1 MMVYLMR
8 HGEAEQQALSDPA
21 RELTHKG
28 GVDNRAVVA
37 KLIQHSPMIDVA
49 LTSPYQRARQTS
61 SALRMKFPQLR
72 MQVSKDLEPEAS
84 AYDLLDKIEQMD
96 AMQVFLISHNP
107 IISNLL
113 AIMVD
118 GTLETNRHMGTS
130 HIACVSMDIVAPG
143 CAELL
148 YTLTP

>member
-1 MMVYLMR
+1 MIIYLMR
-8 HGEAEQQALSDPA
+8 HGEAEQQALTDSA
-21 RELTHKG
+21 RKLTRQ
-28 GVDNRAVVA
+28 GVLDNRAVFA
-37 KLIQHSPMIDVA
+37 KLNQHAPMIDLA
-49 LTSPYQRARQTS
+49 LTSPYQRAKETS
-61 SALRMKFPQLR
+61 SELRRNFPQLR
-72 MQVSKDLEPEAS
+72 MEVSKDLEPEAGV
-84 AYDLLDKIEQMD
+84 YDLLDKIEQMD
-96 AMQVFLISHNP
+96 AMQVFLVSHNP

-130 HIACVSMDIVAPG
+130 HLACVSMDIVAPG

>member
-1 MMVYLMR
+1 MIIYLMR

-21 RELTHKG
+21 RELTHR
-28 GVDNRAVVA
+28 GVMDNRAVVA
-37 KLIQHSPMIDVA
+37 KLNQHGPMIDVA

-61 SALRMKFPQLR
+61 SALRKGFPQLR
-72 MQVSKDLEPEAS
+72 MQVSRDLEPES
-84 AYDLLDKIEQMD
+84 DPYDLLDKIEQID
-96 AMQVFLISHNP
+96 AMQVFLVSHNP

-113 AIMVD
+113 AILVD

-130 HIACVSMDIVAPG
+130 HIACLSTDIVAPG